1 MMMKNRTES
10 SIVVKDLKVGYDANI
25 IIPSL
30 NIEIPKGKVTM
41 IIGSNGC
48 GKSTFLKTIARILKP
63 QKGEILISGTSIKS
77 QAPREIAKKMA
88 VLPQSPT
95 APSGLL
101 VKELVSYGRFPYL
114 SPMGGLKEHDIK
126 VVEWAMKATG
136 VYELRE
142 RPMEALSGGQRQRV
156 WIAMALAQETEI
168 LVLDEPTTYLDM
180 AHQLE
185 ILQLLK
191 NLNQQ
196 HHTTI
201 VMVLHELNNAC
212 KFADHIIGMKKG
224 KVVFEGK
231 PMDVITE
238 ENLQELYGIKASL
251 TSSKDQSYPIC
262 MDFEL
267 LEGNNHE

>member
-1 MMMKNRTES
+1 MES
-10 SIVVKDLKVGYDANI
+10 SIDVKELKVAYDQNV

-30 NIEIPKGKVTM
+30 NLSIPKGKITM

-48 GKSTFLKTIARILKP
+48 GKSTFLKTVARILKP
-63 QKGEILISGTSIKS
+63 SGGEIKINGASIKE

-88 VLPQSPT
+88 VLPQSPQ
-95 APSGLL
+95 APAGLL
-101 VKELVSYGRFPYL
+101 VKELVGYGRFPYL
-114 SPMGGLKEHDIK
+114 SPMGGLKEHDMEVID
-126 VVEWAMKATG
+126 WAMKSTG
-136 VYELRE
+136 VYELRDRRVE
-142 RPMEALSGGQRQRV
+142 NLSGGQRQRV

-191 NLNQQ
+191 KLNRDNQ
-196 HHTTI
+196 TTI

-212 KFADHIIGMKKG
+212 KFADHIIGLKKG
-224 KVVFEGK
+224 SLVFEGTPK
-231 PMDVITE
+231 DVITK
-238 ENLQELYGIKASL
+238 ENLRKLYQIEATLKMSE
-251 TSSKDQSYPIC
+251 DNSYPIC

-267 LEGNNHE
+267 VQGNESC